1 MSKLTFVRSLYFVA
15 LNELKLGWVVLEG
28 LTQVEGVGL
37 VGAWRVRNEHIVL
50 REN

>member
-1 MSKLTFVRSLYFVA
+1 LSKLTLVRRLYLVA
-15 LNELKLGWVVLEG
+15 LNELKQGWVVLEG
-28 LTQVEGVGL
+28 FTQMEGVGL